1 MSKTA
6 ILLGAT
12 GAIGSDLLSKL
23 LANDSYSSVLAI
35 ARKPLKISNGKLK
48 QLIIDFDD
56 LDKHQAEIK
65 GDDIFCCLGTTA
77 KQTPDKAIYKKIDYQ
92 YPLDVARIALKNG
105 AKSYHLVS
113 AMGANPKSSI
123 FYNKTKGE
131 VERDLEKLNFDSIH
145 IYRPSLLDGNR
156 GEKRFAENTMNVIM
170 RIINPL
176 LVGSARKYRS
186 IKIEKVASA
195 MLKQASKNLKGNYIY
210 LSDEIEKLGA

>member
-1 MSKTA
+1 ML
-6 ILLGAT
+6 IGAT
-12 GAIGSDLLSKL
+12 GVIGADLLHKL
-23 LANDSYSSVLAI
+23 LASESYTSVLAI
-35 ARKPLKISNGKLK
+35 ARKPLEISNQKLK
-48 QLIIDFDD
+48 QLIINFDD
-56 LDKHQAEIK
+56 LDKHQAEII
-65 GDDIFCCLGTTA
+65 GDDVFCCLGTTA
-77 KQTPDKAIYKKIDYQ
+77 KQTPDKTIYRKIDYH
-92 YPLDVARIALKNG
+92 YPLQIAKIALQHG

-113 AMGANPKSSI
+113 AMGANPNSSI

-195 MLKQASKNLKGNYIY
+195 MLKQASKNLKGNYVY
-210 LSDEIEKLGA
+210 LSDEIEKLGS